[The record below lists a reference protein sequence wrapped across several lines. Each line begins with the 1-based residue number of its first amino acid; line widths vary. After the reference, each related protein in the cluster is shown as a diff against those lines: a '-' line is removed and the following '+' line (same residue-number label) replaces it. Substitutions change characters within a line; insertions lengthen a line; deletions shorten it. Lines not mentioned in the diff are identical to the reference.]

1 MVAYGF
7 DKDYLYLTNHGR
19 MTWGDF
25 RAGWDAVVPRLIS
38 MRRKGLV
45 LRAEKDA

>member
-7 DKDYLYLTNHGR
+7 DNDYLYLTNHGR